1 MGWTNFGIV
10 VSLAAV
16 SVITA
21 IYLAKK
27 WSLQHQPNQTCR
39 DWRMDSSLRNGL
51 ETVVELEPCTAV
63 VDSIDVRKLFEKN
76 PVNYVDISQL
86 WSAAWSLSLPIAL
99 ISECEIF
106 PMGFFHC
113 NRLVKLRIK
122 CHCSLAL
129 TQFLVD
135 LSGFVIQWLSCS
147 PLSLCP

>member
-51 ETVVELEPCTAV
+51 ETVVELEPSMAV

-76 PVNYVDISQL
+76 PVNYVDIGQR
-86 WSAAWSLSLPIAL
+86 WSAAWNLSLPIAL
-99 ISECEIF
+99 ISDGGIF
-106 PMGFFHC
+106 PMGSFHC
-113 NRLVKLRIK
+113 GRLVKLSIK
-122 CHCSLAL
+122 CQCLQAL

-135 LSGFVIQWLSCS
+135 FSGFVTQWLSCS